1 MEFIS
6 NEHKAFYESHK
17 GITEKG
23 ADYAALVY
31 VLGLN
36 KDCRKHFSDL
46 YVPESGQIKPDALN
60 KAWQTGASRK
70 VTRLA
75 FNLYTWDV
83 PEDDNAEKLSPKELF
98 TGIDDKTKKGMLLA
112 IQYYA

>member
-6 NEHKAFYESHK
+6 DEHRAFFESHK
-17 GITEKG
+17 DITLRGSDHEALIYTLGI
-23 ADYAALVY
+23 
-31 VLGLN
+31 N
-36 KDCRKHFSDL
+36 KDCRRHLTDL
-46 YVPESGQIKPDALN
+46 YSPESGQIKADALK

-70 VTRLA
+70 VSRLA

-83 PEDDNAEKLSPKELF
+83 PEDDNAEKYAPKELF